1 MVPEKEKLRTL
12 TCFRCSHRGASDG
25 TAKRCFCEVTKRWGD
40 VVRGYYCAK
49 FERLEKSS
57 CDLEFDGFPRR
68 NLQLEDYRTARQWE
82 EAGRG
87 VNQDAKGR
95 RMYANGSSSRTFVYY
110 LPEETHECSDD
121 DMKLSRGLDE

>member
-1 MVPEKEKLRTL
+1 MIPDKEKLRTM
-12 TCFRCSHRGASDG
+12 TCFRCAHRGIMDG
-25 TAKRCFCEVTKRWGD
+25 TDKRCFCEVTKRWGD

-68 NLQLEDYRTARQWE
+68 NLQLEDYRTAKQWE
-82 EAGRG
+82 DVGRG

-110 LPEETHECSDD
+110 LSEETHVLSDED
-121 DMKLSRGLDE
+121 LKLSKGLDE